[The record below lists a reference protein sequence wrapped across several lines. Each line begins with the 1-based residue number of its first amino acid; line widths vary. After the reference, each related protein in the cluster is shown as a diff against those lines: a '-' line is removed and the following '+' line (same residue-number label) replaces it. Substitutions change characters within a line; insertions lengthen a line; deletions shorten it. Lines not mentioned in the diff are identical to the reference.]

1 MVEPEKPSE
10 PHELSP
16 DTKNGRRA
24 RLGEPLTMSVPDAG
38 WKYLG
43 AGRNAS
49 YEAAKAGVIPTIAVG
64 NKLRV
69 PIAAMDRKL
78 EEVG

>member
-1 MVEPEKPSE
+1 MVEPEKSSE
-10 PHELSP
+10 PHEQSL
-16 DTKNGRRA
+16 DTKGGRRA

-38 WKYLG
+38 WRYFG

-49 YEAAKAGVIPTIAVG
+49 YEAAKAGVIPTISVG
-64 NKLRV
+64 SKLRV